1 MKNVIYFDFQ
11 QRRRN
16 PPVVVIGAFPGTGRD
31 EPTSSIHQL
40 LALARSNPGL
50 FLSQNRPSRFLSPA
64 LFRDAV
70 WRANVLWAHATPPG
84 LEPNP
89 TEPAA

>member
-16 PPVVVIGAFPGTGRD
+16 PPQVVVTGPFPGQGAVG
-31 EPTSSIHQL
+31 PACSIHQL

-70 WRANVLWAHATPPG
+70 WRANVIWQQTPPPRNVPPP
-84 LEPNP
+84 LN
-89 TEPAA
+89 AS

>member
-1 MKNVIYFDFQ
+1 LKNVIYFDFQ
-11 QRRRN
+11 HRRRGA
-16 PPVVVIGAFPGTGRD
+16 PPVVVTGPFPEATTVEAGR
-31 EPTSSIHQL
+31 SIHQL

-70 WRANVLWAHATPPG
+70 WRANVLWQQPTPPHQG
-84 LEPNP
+84 PPPLR
-89 TEPAA
+89 AS